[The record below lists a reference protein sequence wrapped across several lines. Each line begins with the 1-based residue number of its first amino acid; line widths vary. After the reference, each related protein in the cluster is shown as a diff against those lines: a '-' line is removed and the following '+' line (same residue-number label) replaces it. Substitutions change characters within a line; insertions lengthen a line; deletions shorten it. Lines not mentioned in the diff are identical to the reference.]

1 MLYNMQTIGKTAGE
15 TASIYNRFE
24 QEIIRLNGE
33 RDSRIARILED
44 IHRLADERETLR
56 QAKAEHHQ
64 ALESI
69 NSQIKELTDRIK
81 QRNAEA
87 ETARIECKQAKAQV
101 TEEANAHYEKF
112 PVENWLWK
120 KVYRFFKKNPD
131 VCLQILKEEGGEL

>member
-1 MLYNMQTIGKTAGE
+1 MQNTQTTAGE

-24 QEIIRLNGE
+24 EEIIRLNGE
-33 RDSRIARILED
+33 RDSKIARILED

-69 NSQIKELTDRIK
+69 NRQIKELTDRIK

-87 ETARIECKQAKAQV
+87 DTARVECKQAKAQV
-101 TEEANAHYEKF
+101 IEEANAHYEKF

-131 VCLQILKEEGGEL
+131 VCLQIMKEEGGVQ

>member
-1 MLYNMQTIGKTAGE
+1 MQNERHTAGE

-24 QEIIRLNGE
+24 EDIFRLNQE
-33 RDSRIARILED
+33 RDAKVGAILED

-69 NSQIKELTDRIK
+69 NRQIKELTDRIK

-87 ETARIECKQAKAQV
+87 ETARIECKQAKARV
-101 TEEANAHYEKF
+101 IEEANTHYEKY

-131 VCLQILKEEGGEL
+131 VCLQIMKEEGGVQ